1 MDYDREKLQLSS
13 RISSFLEDAS
23 SHRIFRN
30 ALGVG
35 VPANFRKEI
44 EI

>member
-13 RISSFLEDAS
+13 RISALSEDAGFN
-23 SHRIFRN
+23 RIFRN
-30 ALGVG
+30 ALGART
-35 VPANFRKEI
+35 PANFRKEI